1 MKYEEVRDKKDEILL
16 QGECGENV
24 KLIFA
29 EEHNEEVVQVIL
41 DILLMSYE
49 ERIAKNGNNLTGT
62 SK

>member
-1 MKYEEVRDKKDEILL
+1 MKYLNVYNVNSEIVL

-24 KLIFA
+24 KLIFT
-29 EEHNEEVVQVIL
+29 EESNEEVVQVIL